1 MGGCARREGFMRK
14 IVLALLAVSGLAM
27 VGTAPAQAVGTR
39 YPYCLQGNE
48 YPALS
53 NCTYT
58 SYEQCQATASGR
70 FLYCMENPYFIP
82 GGDPRGHRGRHR
94 VPVGYPYPY
103 Y

>member
-1 MGGCARREGFMRK
+1 MGMRRM
-14 IVLALLAVSGLAM
+14 VLALLAMSGLAI
-27 VGTAPAQAVGTR
+27 VGTAAGTAPAHAIGTK

-53 NCTYT
+53 NCSYT
-58 SYEQCQATASGR
+58 SYAQCQATASGR
-70 FLYCMENPYFIP
+70 FLYCMENPYYVP

-94 VPVGYPYPY
+94 VPVGYGNGYPY